1 MTTLV
6 PREKY
11 TADELGTLYPK
22 ELALQQVQV
31 LLRHGERSPVSAR
44 FKNAGL
50 SANWPYCNAAQH
62 LRSVIM
68 SANDSW
74 DELAYRRRL
83 ETFDE
88 KDDSPTLSHGPG
100 RETDGI
106 CLPGE
111 LTDQGRASTLALG
124 QRLRGLYVDQLG
136 FMPAILQDANH
147 MYLRATPIPR
157 ALESVQQTFYGLY
170 PPSSRAAGF
179 VPPTIIQR
187 QPSHETLFPNE
198 GACRRFAQLS
208 QAFAQ
213 RTSDRWNDSPDM
225 AYLNKMF
232 GKWMPEDSPTVKVDG
247 HPRLSGIMDTVNST
261 LAHPQETRLPK
272 EFYDP
277 KGRAIIDKIGVEE
290 WFSGYMESQ
299 EYRQLGIGGLMG
311 DVVSRMVEKT
321 RAPSSSNS
329 DIQMALSGCHDTT
342 LAAVLSSM
350 GAFQGEPWPPYTS
363 HIAIELFKDRT
374 SPTAAQPAI
383 TTGSWWSSLFPA
395 KSMLAPD
402 ASPRTPLSSLS
413 ESDKQK
419 LNGYYVRLRYND
431 RPMKVP
437 GCRPVGK
444 HYGDDESLC
453 TLEAFKGIVD
463 KFTPKNWKQACGARL
478 GESAFPET
486 VEPAGV

>member
-225 AYLNKMF
+225 AYLNK
-232 GKWMPEDSPTVKVDG
+232 
-247 HPRLSGIMDTVNST
+247 
-261 LAHPQETRLPK
+261 
-272 EFYDP
+272 
-277 KGRAIIDKIGVEE
+277 
-290 WFSGYMESQ
+290 
-299 EYRQLGIGGLMG
+299 
-311 DVVSRMVEKT
+311 
-321 RAPSSSNS
+321 
-329 DIQMALSGCHDTT
+329 
-342 LAAVLSSM
+342 
-350 GAFQGEPWPPYTS
+350 
-363 HIAIELFKDRT
+363 
-374 SPTAAQPAI
+374 
-383 TTGSWWSSLFPA
+383 
-395 KSMLAPD
+395 
-402 ASPRTPLSSLS
+402 
-413 ESDKQK
+413 
-419 LNGYYVRLRYND
+419 
-431 RPMKVP
+431 
-437 GCRPVGK
+437 
-444 HYGDDESLC
+444 
-453 TLEAFKGIVD
+453 
-463 KFTPKNWKQACGARL
+463 
-478 GESAFPET
+478 
-486 VEPAGV
+486 

>member
-1 MTTLV
+1 MTTLI

-11 TADELGTLYPK
+11 TADELSRLYPK

-31 LLRHGERSPVSAR
+31 
-44 FKNAGL
+44 AGL

-88 KDDSPTLSHGPG
+88 KDDSPVLS
-100 RETDGI
+100 
-106 CLPGE
+106 
-111 LTDQGRASTLALG
+111 QGRASTLALG

-136 FMPAILQDANH
+136 FMPAVLQDANH

-170 PPSSRAAGF
+170 PPSSRAADF
-179 VPPTIIQR
+179 VPPTIVQR

-213 RTSDRWNDSPDM
+213 RTSDRWNDSQDM
-225 AYLNKMF
+225 AYLNKMI

-272 EFYDP
+272 EFYDT
-277 KGRAIIDKIGVEE
+277 KGRAIIDKI
-290 WFSGYMESQ
+290 
-299 EYRQLGIGGLMG
+299 GIGGLMG
-311 DVVSRMVEKT
+311 DVVSRMVERT
-321 RAPSSSNS
+321 RAPTTSNR

-363 HIAIELFKDRT
+363 HVAIELFKDRT
-374 SPTAAQPAI
+374 ASTAAQPAI

-395 KSMLAPD
+395 KSMLTPD
-402 ASPRTPLSSLS
+402 ASPRTPLSNLS
-413 ESDKQK
+413 EFDKQK
-419 LNGYYVRLRYND
+419 LDGYYVRLRYND

-437 GCRPVGK
+437 GCRPAGK

-478 GESAFPET
+478 GENAFPENI
-486 VEPAGV
+486 EPAGV

>member
-1 MTTLV
+1 MNCPACTLKSWHCSKFKLHGSAAFSFRATTSSDYHVKAKDPLSL
-6 PREKY
+6 R
-11 TADELGTLYPK
+11 DSRI
-22 ELALQQVQV
+22 LA
-31 LLRHGERSPVSAR
+31 ESRSQD
-44 FKNAGL
+44 
-50 SANWPYCNAAQH
+50 WPYCNAAQQ

-68 SANDSW
+68 SANNSW

-88 KDDSPTLSHGPG
+88 NDDSPVLSQGPR

-124 QRLRGLYVDQLG
+124 QRLRRLYVDQLG
-136 FMPAILQDANH
+136 FMPTVLQDANH

-170 PPSSRAAGF
+170 PPSSRAADF
-179 VPPTIIQR
+179 APPTIVQR

-213 RTSDRWNDSPDM
+213 RTADRWNETEDM
-225 AYLNKMF
+225 AHLNKMF
-232 GKWMPEDSPTVKVDG
+232 GKWMPQDSPTVKVDG

-272 EFYDP
+272 EFYDT

-290 WFSGYMESQ
+290 WFSGYMEST

-311 DVVSRMVEKT
+311 DVVSRLVEKT
-321 RAPSSSNS
+321 RAPASSNN
-329 DIQMALSGCHDTT
+329 DVQMALSGCHDTT

-350 GAFQGEPWPPYTS
+350 GAFTGEQWPPYTS

-374 SPTAAQPAI
+374 VPTTAQPAI

-395 KSMLAPD
+395 KSTLTSGS
-402 ASPRTPLSSLS
+402 SPRTPLTNLS
-413 ESDKQK
+413 DSDKQK
-419 LNGYYVRLRYND
+419 LDGYYVRMRYND
-431 RPMKVP
+431 RAMKFDADRP
-437 GCRPVGK
+437 GPPRIDMGTKVRV
-444 HYGDDESLC
+444 YTDVSQDYSQREDSS
-453 TLEAFKGIVD
+453 I
-463 KFTPKNWKQACGARL
+463 
-478 GESAFPET
+478 
-486 VEPAGV
+486 